1 MKKRRLV
8 KSVILII
15 SVLILW
21 NGLGGYEKMYYIPS
35 ENLYINI
42 CLSAISNH
50 YYIFFGKGRNSDTS
64 FSANWIE
71 CKNYGRNQF
80 LTLQFDPTAPDYVY
94 NWMNKIFPAQGFT
107 KKLDGSNIIYIQGEV
122 DAITRVH
129 SESLRFMLFHSVENW
144 SGPQEFPEYAIGD
157 YPVYDNH
164 DFELLMYDD
173 KSSVDSIKI
182 IKMPPLW
189 SKRLTKTG
197 WIRKASRRGLTE
209 L

>member
-1 MKKRRLV
+1 MKKRRLG
-8 KSVILII
+8 KSVVLII
-15 SVLILW
+15 AVLILW
-21 NGLGGYEKMYYIPS
+21 NGLGGHEKMYYIPS
-35 ENLYINI
+35 ENLYISV
-42 CLSAISNH
+42 CRSPVSNH
-50 YYIFFGKGRNSDTS
+50 YYMFFGKDQDLDAS

-94 NWMNKIFPAQGFT
+94 NWINKSLPAQGFT
-107 KKLDGSNIIYIQGEV
+107 KKLDGSNIIYIQGGV

-129 SESLRFMLFHSVENW
+129 SDSLRFMLFHSVENW
-144 SGPQEFPEYAIGD
+144 SGPQEFHEYGIGD

-182 IKMPPLW
+182 IKMTPLW

-197 WIRKASRRGLTE
+197 WIRKASRRDLTE